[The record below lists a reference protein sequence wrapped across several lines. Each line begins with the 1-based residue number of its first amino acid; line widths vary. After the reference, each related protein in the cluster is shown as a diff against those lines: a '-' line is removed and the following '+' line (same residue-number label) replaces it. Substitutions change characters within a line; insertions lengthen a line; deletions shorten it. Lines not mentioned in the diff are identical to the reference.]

1 MLRYAFRMFQMWFV
15 FGLCVCGDGVCVGM
29 VSEATRGSSDEA
41 MSGIRFGCL
50 QNVMSLQ
57 LILYSIY

>member
-1 MLRYAFRMFQMWFV
+1 MLRYAFRMFHMWFV

-50 QNVMSLQ
+50 QNVM
-57 LILYSIY
+57 